1 MLHRAVQMRIKIF
14 QKKIVVLTMKV
25 GIGLLL
31 PGLDYIFPWISLIS
45 VFHAFSDGTHKINQN
60 VLFFR

>member
-1 MLHRAVQMRIKIF
+1 
-14 QKKIVVLTMKV
+14 MKV